1 MASLIKSFF
10 GLGPESEQGPL
21 VPTDEVV
28 PMHLFD
34 DIVGYR
40 NNSLTWSC
48 HFDEVLDA
56 NKLKDSLW
64 QVIEMEGWRKLGG
77 RLRKTVGGLVF
88 ETRFIYYFKLRIFK
102 RKG

>member
-1 MASLIKSFF
+1 MASFLKSI
-10 GLGPESEQGPL
+10 LGFAPKREQAPL

-40 NNSLTWSC
+40 NNLLTWSC

-64 QVIEMEGWRKLGG
+64 QVLEMDGWRKLGG
-77 RLRKTVGGLVF
+77 RLRKTVGGLVLG
-88 ETRFIYYFKLRIFK
+88 I
-102 RKG
+102 

>member
-1 MASLIKSFF
+1 MASLVKSA
-10 GLGPESEQGPL
+10 LGFAPKSKQAPL

-64 QVIEMEGWRKLGG
+64 QVLEMDGWRKLGG
-77 RLRKTVGGLVF
+77 RLRKTVGGIVLG
-88 ETRFIYYFKLRIFK
+88 TQFISSI
-102 RKG
+102 